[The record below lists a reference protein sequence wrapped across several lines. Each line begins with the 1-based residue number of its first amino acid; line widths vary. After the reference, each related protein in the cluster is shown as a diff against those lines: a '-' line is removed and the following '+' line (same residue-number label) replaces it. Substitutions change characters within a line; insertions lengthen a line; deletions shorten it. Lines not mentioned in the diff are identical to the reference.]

1 MIEIENEH
9 PMHLALVSR
18 GDTNR
23 AKELLA
29 EQEEILEQIALDE
42 AMEEGETDEPEMEA
56 P

>member
-9 PMHLALVSR
+9 PMHLTLVSR
-18 GDTNR
+18 GDTKR

-29 EQEEILEQIALDE
+29 EQDEILEQIALDE
-42 AMEEGETDEPEMEA
+42 EREEDEPHEPETEA